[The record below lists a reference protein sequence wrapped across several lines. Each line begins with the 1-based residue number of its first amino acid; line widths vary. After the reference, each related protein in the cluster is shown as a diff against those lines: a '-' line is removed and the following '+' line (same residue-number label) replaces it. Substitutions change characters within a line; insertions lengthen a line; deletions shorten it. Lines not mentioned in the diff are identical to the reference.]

1 MKFLNWEGLV
11 IIFVFHVK
19 LLTNFRHICIECNK
33 DIRWDFCKE
42 HMCTAWEDTL
52 NIKED
57 NIIFSVRTLY
67 CMLRQ
72 SYFSSINEHTWYVFN
87 TLKKLQ
93 PFQKMWYQN
102 VCVRMVLLLDVFLF
116 WTSSSIIFC
125 RFHHIRKTTDNK
137 VHKRNCV
144 LVYVCL

>member
-72 SYFSSINEHTWYVFN
+72 SYFSPIKEHTWYVFN

-93 PFQKMWYQN
+93 PFQKMWYWK
-102 VCVRMVLLLDVFLF
+102 CVWMVLLLAVFLF
-116 WTSSSIIFC
+116 WTSSSIIFF

-137 VHKRNCV
+137 VHKRNGV
-144 LVYVCL
+144 FVYVCL

>member
-1 MKFLNWEGLV
+1 MLSFL
-11 IIFVFHVK
+11 FFMFK

-72 SYFSSINEHTWYVFN
+72 SYFSPIKEHTWYVFIRSKSYSLSKRCDIE
-87 TLKKLQ
+87 T
-93 PFQKMWYQN
+93 
-102 VCVRMVLLLDVFLF
+102 CVWMVLLLVVFLF

-137 VHKRNCV
+137 VQKRNGV